1 MCNNVKALRDEGKK
15 RKKKILYTV
24 NVYKKK
30 RMVPLYCTVGFYC
43 NFCTKKMFDNHEL
56 QNMYEKNLS
65 EFSNIYIHSLVSS
78 FT

>member
-1 MCNNVKALRDEGKK
+1 
-15 RKKKILYTV
+15 
-24 NVYKKK
+24 
-30 RMVPLYCTVGFYC
+30 
-43 NFCTKKMFDNHEL
+43 MFDNHEL

>member
-1 MCNNVKALRDEGKK
+1 MCNSVKALRDEGKK

-30 RMVPLYCTVGFYC
+30 EWYLYIVQLFYC
-43 NFCTKKMFDNHEL
+43 NFCTKMMFDNHEL

>member
-1 MCNNVKALRDEGKK
+1 MCNSVKALRDEGKK
-15 RKKKILYTV
+15 RKEKNIIYSKCV
-24 NVYKKK
+24 QKK

>member
-1 MCNNVKALRDEGKK
+1 MCNSVKALRDEGKK

-30 RMVPLYCTVGFYC
+30 EWYLYIVQLVFTVIFVLRRC
-43 NFCTKKMFDNHEL
+43 LIIMNCK
-56 QNMYEKNLS
+56 NMYEKNLS

>member
-1 MCNNVKALRDEGKK
+1 MC
-15 RKKKILYTV
+15 T
-24 NVYKKK
+24 KK

-43 NFCTKKMFDNHEL
+43 NFCTKKMFENHEL

>member
-1 MCNNVKALRDEGKK
+1 MKAKK
-15 RKKKILYTV
+15 EKNIIYSKCV
-24 NVYKKK
+24 QKK

-56 QNMYEKNLS
+56 QNMYEKKLS

>member
-1 MCNNVKALRDEGKK
+1 MCNSVKALRDEGKK

-43 NFCTKKMFDNHEL
+43 NFCTKMFDNHEL